1 VLTEQAGVQI
11 APSTYYAARQQGAVS
26 AADLDDAYDAN
37 TLFDLWVANRRVY
50 GVRKLWHAV
59 KRAGHGW
66 GRDRVAR
73 LMRIVGIDGR
83 CAVSAAPARP
93 SVTSRRRRGIPT

>member
-1 VLTEQAGVQI
+1 MIVEYIDAHREQLGVDPICRVLTEQAGVQI
-11 APSTYYAARQQGAVS
+11 APSTYYAAKQQGAVS

-66 GRDRVAR
+66 
-73 LMRIVGIDGR
+73 
-83 CAVSAAPARP
+83 AA
-93 SVTSRRRRGIPT
+93 TGWRG